1 MCSCVSQLT
10 TDWKAVWGGAA
21 SFWLCGT
28 GRRRW
33 GFSVSCL
40 MALWEL
46 VTLLGT
52 SNQTWEGGVSPAI
65 LIYQSHQRTEVFF
78 MTCLNRLV
86 LCVGFGRPR
95 AGQVADQLSNLF
107 FHPSPTV
114 SCPGVK
120 TEKSSKGM
128 KEKWV
133 ESPGSLGDVKAT
145 GDNCKAKYY
154 RDMYST
160 EGTCGELTVLEAER
174 WCLGLKRKAL
184 GHWTA
189 GNQGSVVLLLREQL
203 VFRAWQYCIVVKCV
217 WRDWFIAIMIYG
229 CPPDTYLRG
238 CGGVQLAMAG
248 YKWGRRRMSSL
259 TAGRKE
265 S

>member
-1 MCSCVSQLT
+1 
-10 TDWKAVWGGAA
+10 
-21 SFWLCGT
+21 
-28 GRRRW
+28 
-33 GFSVSCL
+33 

-52 SNQTWEGGVSPAI
+52 SNQTWEMGVSPAI
-65 LIYQSHQRTEVFF
+65 LIYQSHQVGKGQRSSSWHVWTDQGSVLGLAAPELARWQTNSPICFS
-78 MTCLNRLV
+78 TLV
-86 LCVGFGRPR
+86 PLSPAQVSRQKR
-95 AGQVADQLSNLF
+95 ATRAWRRNEWSHQEAWEMWRQLEITARQNI
-107 FHPSPTV
+107 T
-114 SCPGVK
+114 
-120 TEKSSKGM
+120 
-128 KEKWV
+128 
-133 ESPGSLGDVKAT
+133 
-145 GDNCKAKYY
+145 
-154 RDMYST
+154 
-160 EGTCGELTVLEAER
+160 GTCTAQRRRGELTVLEAER

-189 GNQGSVVLLLREQL
+189 GNQGSVVLLLREPL